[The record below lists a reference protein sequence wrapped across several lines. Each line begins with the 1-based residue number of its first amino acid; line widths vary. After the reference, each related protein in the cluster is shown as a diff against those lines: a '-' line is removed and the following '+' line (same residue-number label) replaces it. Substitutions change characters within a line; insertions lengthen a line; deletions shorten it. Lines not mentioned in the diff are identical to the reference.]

1 MLSKGNPELAVKLYL
16 HTALAADNMLGA
28 QEEQPVVEQIVGEL
42 LSQAFLLHAEEIDD
56 STVQQRCIVNMV
68 GTLLACQSVAASDYE
83 KFITKTAQYA
93 AKLLKKQDQCRMVAL
108 CAHLFYPVGKVVSS
122 LILTHASSVSLLC
135 TDPQFHREIS
145 SIQIHNARL
154 SVCSDL

>member
-1 MLSKGNPELAVKLYL
+1 
-16 HTALAADNMLGA
+16 MLGA

-122 LILTHASSVSLLC
+122 LILTHASSVTLLC